1 MARPLPIRPSRP
13 NLGTKSP
20 KGSPPRRSLQRI
32 RAALPLVQRSRRSRL
47 RPVTPPAPKKR
58 RSSIPTCPTCIR
70 SKIAPL
76 VSGTMRKCRGLWSR
90 SRQQG
95 VDQPALVR
103 PREDNGYFAPISI
116 YLKVF
121 HASGRNCALHKNR
134 EKRKVRIIP
143 DLQNHLWKT
152 ASVCFASVNSKLSA
166 QHERRDASKNAL
178 L

>member
-1 MARPLPIRPSRP
+1 MPW
-13 NLGTKSP
+13 
-20 KGSPPRRSLQRI
+20 I
-32 RAALPLVQRSRRSRL
+32 RAALPLARRSRRSRL

-58 RSSIPTCPTCIR
+58 RSFISTCLTCIR
-70 SKIAPL
+70 SKIIPL
-76 VSGTMRKCRGLWSR
+76 VPGTMRRCRGLWSQ
-90 SRQQG
+90 SRRWASISPRWC
-95 VDQPALVR
+95 VPARIMAILHLS
-103 PREDNGYFAPISI
+103 AI

-121 HASGRNCALHKNR
+121 HASGRNCALHKDR

-143 DLQNHLWKT
+143 ELQNHLWKT

>member
-1 MARPLPIRPSRP
+1 MAILHLS
-13 NLGTKSP
+13 
-20 KGSPPRRSLQRI
+20 
-32 RAALPLVQRSRRSRL
+32 A
-47 RPVTPPAPKKR
+47 
-58 RSSIPTCPTCIR
+58 
-70 SKIAPL
+70 
-76 VSGTMRKCRGLWSR
+76 
-90 SRQQG
+90 
-95 VDQPALVR
+95 
-103 PREDNGYFAPISI
+103 I